1 MDQQVVTVD
10 QFTAA
15 MASIQEALA
24 SLRQEIGG
32 QQVRPPTVQDETPY
46 DSHPPPP
53 PPPVPSVHQASPYVL
68 HGHSEIAPPVVAQAV
83 VADDTHARMD
93 RIEQCMRQMRVSDG
107 SVVWDDFGGMPVA
120 SLPAKFRM
128 PDIERYTG
136 VGCPRLHLRL
146 YSTVMRAHGLDEP
159 QMITLF
165 PLSLSGA
172 AQHWFASLES
182 SRRRTWDDLAQ
193 EFLRQFSFNIV
204 VDVSRRELE
213 ALRQRTEESVSSF
226 ISRWRGKIAE
236 IVDRPSERD
245 QIQMVLRSLQPRIAR
260 HVVGVPFAD
269 FGSLVMALYDVED
282 GISRGLW
289 ADSSPSDVK
298 GKKPFVGPR
307 PTDVSAISSSSQRP
321 LRLHQLT
328 PQFSEP
334 HSSYAS
340 HQYMPRAPRPAF
352 DQTYP
357 AQPLPL
363 SYYAT
368 QGIER
373 PPVSYTATGQ
383 PCYAAQFTPRPAPS
397 YPRPRAQQTS
407 APFALRTQ
415 RQFSQ
420 IGMPL
425 SQALRKL
432 TEAGLLTA
440 LTPRPLPQPIPAQ
453 FRMDLHCD
461 YHQGLGHETDRCT
474 ALRHAIQDLI
484 DQGLV
489 HLGQPSVT
497 INPLPTHTTH
507 AVPPPAGGIHF
518 LDFDETDDH
527 VHMLSWDDPDPEPIM
542 PAGIYDTSGVTL
554 EPQMPAPFRLVPEAA
569 SVQAATSEPLTF
581 TRYSVQAPYIMIPDV
596 EEVQA
601 PHSDDPQTLD
611 VQYILRGASSS
622 THRDALTRALSQIR
636 VDTTTT
642 PEGLIHMMM
651 AGRATCIVFSD
662 DDLPPKG
669 SGHTRPLY
677 ISVGCSGRRV
687 PFVLLDNGSALNV
700 CPLATAIALGYA
712 PSDFGP
718 STQTVRAY
726 DSTRR
731 EVMGTLEIELL
742 IGPAAFVAIFQSVG
756 DMFIAAE
763 PVLEISHTDDDLFLT
778 GFTFDEV
785 QTVEMEDFCRDFVA
799 MSFDQ
804 HGSTVVLDIMR
815 SMSYLPGMGLG
826 RRQHGPSEFITIPD
840 HDVPFGL
847 GFIPT
852 EADYLYMARLR
863 KERVRAR
870 LTHTPFY
877 YPLRPYTRSLAD
889 YFVRASEP
897 HAPFDGIVG
906 GLSTTQE
913 AELQRLVQQLRL
925 RDGAPGSSTSVLI
938 TPSSPDRTSLMTLCF
953 PDETDEHGTFAE
965 VGDVVDGAAPRDEYN
980 DEMLALSLSPIEERV
995 HPGLASSFDL
1005 FGVFVI
1011 ELAEESLTA
1020 LALESAEDLIVFDD
1034 LIDSHVGI
1042 VEGAS
1047 DFVDPPLSFDVLS
1060 GFVSRSDIVSDV
1072 SSMDL
1077 SIFEYLPVSC
1087 DIDLSAPSSPT
1098 SQIFDIDDEIAQHD
1112 SDDDS
1117 SSVSDSDPVD
1127 QRVSPAIGDTEIVDF
1142 GTADQLRELRIGSDF
1157 ILR

>member
-1 MDQQVVTVD
+1 MRGSACVEVMTTLHGSAPSLRRRAEGCVPPEGFPPYTWVHLRAFRASVAAVLDPIFPLFSLQIGPLFLVLIYLCGSEQRRSTFRIRIFTLSLGIVSWIRVEGRLVRVSDTPDMDQQVVTVD

-32 QQVRPPTVQDETPY
+32 QQ
-46 DSHPPPP
+46 
-53 PPPVPSVHQASPYVL
+53 VHQASPYVL

-93 RIEQCMRQMRVSDG
+93 RIEQCMRMRVSDG

-136 VGCPRLHLRL
+136 IGCPRLHLRL

-172 AQHWFASLES
+172 AQRWFASLES

-193 EFLRQFSFNIV
+193 EFLRQFSFNTV

-260 HVVGVPFAD
+260 HVVGVPFTD

-282 GISRGLW
+282 GITRGLW

-298 GKKPFVGPR
+298 GKKPFIGPR
-307 PTDVSAISSSSQRP
+307 PTEVGYQFIQSEASQTPSADPTVFRASFFLCISS
-321 LRLHQLT
+321 
-328 PQFSEP
+328 
-334 HSSYAS
+334 
-340 HQYMPRAPRPAF
+340 
-352 DQTYP
+352 
-357 AQPLPL
+357 
-363 SYYAT
+363 
-368 QGIER
+368 GIER
-373 PPVSYTATGQ
+373 PAVSYTATGQ
-383 PCYAAQFTPRPAPS
+383 PCYAAQFTARPAAP
-397 YPRPRAQQTS
+397 YPRPGAQQTS

-415 RQFSQ
+415 RQFQ

-453 FRMDLHCD
+453 FRMDLHCA
-461 YHQGLGHETDRCT
+461 YHQGPGHETDRCT

-497 INPLPTHTTH
+497 TNPLPTHTTH

-542 PAGIYDTSGVTL
+542 PAGIYETSGVTL

-569 SVQAATSEPLTF
+569 FVQAATSEPLTF
-581 TRYSVQAPYIMIPDV
+581 TRYSVQAPYILIPDV
-596 EEVQA
+596 EEVRA
-601 PHSDDPQTLD
+601 PHVDISQTPD
-611 VQYILRGASSS
+611 VQYILRGGRVVRQPPPAAARPVEGTSASQEEVRAEDDEILRQLQSTQARISIWSLLASSS

-642 PEGLIHMMM
+642 PEGLIHMMT

-662 DDLPPKG
+662 DDLPPEG
-669 SGHTRPLY
+669 SDHTRPLY

-687 PFVLLDNGSALNV
+687 PSVLLDNGSALNV

-726 DSTRR
+726 DSTVLRIP
-731 EVMGTLEIELL
+731 TSFNLL
-742 IGPAAFVAIFQSVG
+742 LGRPWIHRAGAIPSSLHQKVKFIHDGQVVVVQSVG

-785 QTVEMEDFCRDFVA
+785 QTVEIEDFCRDFVA
-799 MSFDQ
+799 MSFDRMGAQ
-804 HGSTVVLDIMR
+804 WCSILCGACPIYPAWGWVDV
-815 SMSYLPGMGLG
+815 SM
-826 RRQHGPSEFITIPD
+826 D
-840 HDVPFGL
+840 
-847 GFIPT
+847 
-852 EADYLYMARLR
+852 
-863 KERVRAR
+863 
-870 LTHTPFY
+870 
-877 YPLRPYTRSLAD
+877 
-889 YFVRASEP
+889 RAS
-897 HAPFDGIVG
+897 
-906 GLSTTQE
+906 S
-913 AELQRLVQQLRL
+913 
-925 RDGAPGSSTSVLI
+925 
-938 TPSSPDRTSLMTLCF
+938 
-953 PDETDEHGTFAE
+953 
-965 VGDVVDGAAPRDEYN
+965 
-980 DEMLALSLSPIEERV
+980 
-995 HPGLASSFDL
+995 
-1005 FGVFVI
+1005 
-1011 ELAEESLTA
+1011 
-1020 LALESAEDLIVFDD
+1020 
-1034 LIDSHVGI
+1034 
-1042 VEGAS
+1042 
-1047 DFVDPPLSFDVLS
+1047 
-1060 GFVSRSDIVSDV
+1060 
-1072 SSMDL
+1072 
-1077 SIFEYLPVSC
+1077 
-1087 DIDLSAPSSPT
+1087 
-1098 SQIFDIDDEIAQHD
+1098 
-1112 SDDDS
+1112 
-1117 SSVSDSDPVD
+1117 
-1127 QRVSPAIGDTEIVDF
+1127 
-1142 GTADQLRELRIGSDF
+1142 
-1157 ILR
+1157 